1 MSKNNSSRSNIRR
14 SSKKKKQRI
23 ILAILIPFFIIVL
36 VGMAYFAKL
45 LATTENAIE
54 ASYHEVKRTTP
65 IADVDPITEPVSFL
79 ILGVDNDQD
88 DSRSLGSTRAD
99 SIIYATVNPITSKMN
114 MVSIPRDTYV
124 PIMQDNQIVKYDRIN
139 SAYALGEES
148 TMIETVES
156 WLDVPIHYYATFN
169 FDAFLEIIDALGGIE
184 MDVPIT
190 FSEQDSSGKLGTIH
204 LEEGLQI
211 LNGEEALALART
223 RKIDND
229 VERGHRQQL
238 VIQAIMKKA
247 LSVGSIP
254 QYTDIV
260 ETVGANMRTNMR
272 IGDMTAL
279 AKTGLNSEFEM
290 KSHVF
295 EWSSFT
301 ERGMDLVKIDPTS
314 FANIQLALQ
323 NSLDPSLSD
332 DSAYTDDDNPEE
344 TTSSDSSDQDA
355 KSPDLEAAD

>member
-1 MSKNNSSRSNIRR
+1 
-14 SSKKKKQRI
+14 
-23 ILAILIPFFIIVL
+23 
-36 VGMAYFAKL
+36 
-45 LATTENAIE
+45 
-54 ASYHEVKRTTP
+54 
-65 IADVDPITEPVSFL
+65 
-79 ILGVDNDQD
+79 
-88 DSRSLGSTRAD
+88 
-99 SIIYATVNPITSKMN
+99 
-114 MVSIPRDTYV
+114 
-124 PIMQDNQIVKYDRIN
+124 
-139 SAYALGEES
+139 
-148 TMIETVES
+148 
-156 WLDVPIHYYATFN
+156 
-169 FDAFLEIIDALGGIE
+169 
-184 MDVPIT
+184 
-190 FSEQDSSGKLGTIH
+190 
-204 LEEGLQI
+204 
-211 LNGEEALALART
+211 
-223 RKIDND
+223 
-229 VERGHRQQL
+229 
-238 VIQAIMKKA
+238 MKKA